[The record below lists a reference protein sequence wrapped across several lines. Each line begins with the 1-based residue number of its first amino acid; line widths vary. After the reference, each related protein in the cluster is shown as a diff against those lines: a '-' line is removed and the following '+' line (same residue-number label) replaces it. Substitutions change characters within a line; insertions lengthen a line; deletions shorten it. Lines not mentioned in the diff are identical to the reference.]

1 MDAFD
6 GVMLILHCSGDAKL
20 GRRAIQRIIYLVGRK
35 IPSLSVPPYRMQYYG
50 PFSEELG
57 HVLEKLVSFS
67 FVSEEKTPGGQQ
79 EAYGYSLTADGAGM
93 VRQMAG
99 APEYQQ
105 IRSLVDTCR
114 TACGFRLGALSYA
127 SKILYLLEDGLP
139 YREAVERVENSGW
152 KRYPGSVKE
161 GTRILEELGL
171 ADA

>member
-6 GVMLILHCSGDAKL
+6 GVMLMLHCCGEARL
-20 GRRAIQRIIYLVGRK
+20 GRRAIQRMLYLAGRK
-35 IPSLSVPPYRMQYYG
+35 IPSLSAPPYRMQYYG

-79 EAYGYSLTADGAGM
+79 EAYCYSLTADGAGM

-99 APEYQQ
+99 APEYPQM
-105 IRSLVDTCR
+105 RSLADACR
-114 TACGFRLGALSYA
+114 TACGFRVGALSYA
-127 SKILYLLEDGLP
+127 SKILYLLEEGLA
-139 YREAVERVENSGW
+139 YREAVERVSNSGW
-152 KRYPGSVKE
+152 KRYPGSVEE
-161 GTRILEELGL
+161 GARVLEELGL